1 MHMNQDWNPQ
11 HYQRFAKERNRPP
24 AELLARI
31 AHIKAQRITDL
42 GCGSGSST
50 TLLRQAWPQAEITGV
65 DSSPAMLAAA
75 REKLS
80 DCRFVLQDF
89 HDWQPETP
97 QDIVFAN
104 ASLQWSDTPQTL
116 LPHLIRQLE
125 QGGVLAVQMPDNLDE
140 PSHLLMRET
149 AALPEWRH
157 LTQAADSRPPVWDV
171 RRYYDLLAEQ
181 GCETDIWRTVYYH
194 VLPDTEAIA
203 DMFAS
208 TAMRPYLACLDETQQ
223 RGFMQAYIEGL
234 NRHYPRRHDGNILLA
249 LPRIFIVAHKGK
261 AV

>member
-1 MHMNQDWNPQ
+1 MSKDWNPQ
-11 HYQRFAKERNRPP
+11 HYQRFEKERNRPP
-24 AELLARI
+24 SELLARI
-31 AHIKAQRITDL
+31 AHIQAQRITDL

-50 TLLRQAWPQAEITGV
+50 ALLRQAWPQAEITGV

-75 REKLS
+75 QEKLP

-89 HDWQPETP
+89 HDWQPEAP

-116 LPHLIRQLE
+116 LPHLIRQLN
-125 QGGVLAVQMPDNLDE
+125 QGGVLAAQMPDNLNE
-140 PSHLLMRET
+140 PSHFLMRNT
-149 AALPEWRH
+149 AALPQWKE

-171 RRYYDLLAEQ
+171 SCYYDLLVMQ
-181 GCETDIWRTVYYH
+181 GCDVDVWRTVYYH
-194 VLPDTEAIA
+194 VLPDSAAIA

-208 TAMRPYLACLDETQQ
+208 TALRPYLACLDEAQQ
-223 RGFMQAYIEGL
+223 GEFMQAYIEQL
-234 NRHYPRRHDGNILLA
+234 NQHYPRRHDGNVLLA
-249 LPRIFIVAHKGK
+249 LPRMFIVAHKGQ